1 MLVSAARNYYLD
13 GAYFTQIAAD
23 DTYRLYEITDA
34 EPFQVYE
41 SYITYSDFHNFV
53 GINTRIASQKLMLM
67 NVLIDEER
75 YDVEPLNLVEAAPVN
90 EGALRTLNTYRYN
103 DDGVLAT
110 IPGIADT
117 TPRAFYR
124 YDEATLDIGFSAGA
138 LYINVPTLTPLD
150 YGEIIMTFEGGLTD
164 SCDVV
169 EGLTHQVK
177 CEFWLEPTAIYFEKT
192 AGFNQPKNLQYR
204 MENAIGG
211 AAYLVYDFDN
221 IVFERPTGM
230 LYFQMTNS
238 YAFDRVFVVDELG
251 TETECF
257 EGYYYFAE
265 TPERMYVF
273 KTNDMYEYSN
283 PFNLSIR
290 YALDDLTTYDEHADT
305 AIATDET
312 MTIAH
317 GRIDLSYTRTSDTPQ
332 DQIVMIPVAY
342 SEEWKIIS
350 GQDYET
356 LAVSGGF
363 LGIIIPHGIT
373 EVDLT
378 LRFEP
383 KGLAVGALATGGGFL
398 IFGLVFLIPHFIK
411 RGRKQA
417 ADPIQ
422 EASAHEETDDHHPV
436 L

>member
-1 MLVSAARNYYLD
+1 
-13 GAYFTQIAAD
+13 
-23 DTYRLYEITDA
+23 
-34 EPFQVYE
+34 
-41 SYITYSDFHNFV
+41 
-53 GINTRIASQKLMLM
+53 
-67 NVLIDEER
+67 
-75 YDVEPLNLVEAAPVN
+75 
-90 EGALRTLNTYRYN
+90 
-103 DDGVLAT
+103 
-110 IPGIADT
+110 
-117 TPRAFYR
+117 
-124 YDEATLDIGFSAGA
+124 
-138 LYINVPTLTPLD
+138 
-150 YGEIIMTFEGGLTD
+150 
-164 SCDVV
+164 
-169 EGLTHQVK
+169 
-177 CEFWLEPTAIYFEKT
+177 
-192 AGFNQPKNLQYR
+192 

-221 IVFERPTGM
+221 IVFERTTGM

-238 YAFDRVFVVDELG
+238 YAFDRVFVVNELG

-290 YALDDLTTYDEHADT
+290 YALDDLTAYDEHADT
-305 AIATDET
+305 PIAADET

-317 GRIDLSYTRTSDTPQ
+317 GRIDLSYTRTSDTLQ

-350 GQDYET
+350 GQEYET

-363 LGIIIPHGIT
+363 LGIIIPHGVT
-373 EVDLT
+373 AVDLT

-383 KGLAVGALATGGGFL
+383 KGLAVGALATASGFA
-398 IFGLVFLIPHFIK
+398 IFGLVFLIPYFIK
-411 RGRKQA
+411 RGRKKA
-417 ADPIQ
+417 ADSIQ
-422 EASAHEETDDHHPV
+422 EVSAHEETDDHHPV